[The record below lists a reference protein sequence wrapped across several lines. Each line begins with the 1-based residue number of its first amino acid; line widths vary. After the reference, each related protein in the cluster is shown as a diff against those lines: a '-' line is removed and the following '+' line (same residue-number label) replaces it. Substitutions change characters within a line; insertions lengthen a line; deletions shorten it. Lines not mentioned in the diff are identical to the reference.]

1 MPDTTNRIALV
12 TGAESGIGAAC
23 AIALAQDGADVA
35 VLFHSDAQAAGITV
49 TAVEATGRRAIAVQ
63 ADVGDEA
70 QVGMAFDETK
80 RRLGVVD
87 ILVNSAGL
95 NQSGVKVID
104 MDLAQWRRLL
114 DTDLT
119 GGFLTCRRYLRDRRE
134 AGIGPERPGRIINI
148 TSIHAHDVR
157 TGAADYCAA
166 KSGLARLTET
176 LALETALEGV
186 TVNAIAP
193 GMILTPMNSRA
204 IADPL
209 YRKGLEDNVPAGRAG
224 TPQEVG
230 AMAVY
235 LASDAAAYVTGASLV
250 IDGGLSL
257 VLALG
262 A

>member
-1 MPDTTNRIALV
+1 MGDLAGRVALV

-23 AIALAQDGADVA
+23 AIALAKAGADVG
-35 VLFHSDAQAAGITV
+35 VIYHSDAEAAGRTAA
-49 TAVEATGRRAIAVQ
+49 AVEAVGRRAVPEP
-63 ADVGDEA
+63 ADVASEA
-70 QVGMAFDETK
+70 DIDAAFDAITAV
-80 RRLGVVD
+80 LGPID
-87 ILVNSAGL
+87 ILINSAGL
-95 NQSGVKVID
+95 NQSGVPVID

-119 GGFLTCRRYLRDRRE
+119 GAFLTCRRFLRDRRA
-134 AGIGPERPGRIINI
+134 AGFGPERPGRIINI

-157 TGAADYCAA
+157 AGAADYCAA

-176 LALETALEGV
+176 LALEAAAGGV

-204 IADPL
+204 VADPL
-209 YRKGLEDNVPAGRAG
+209 YRKGLEAHVPAGRAG
-224 TPQEVG
+224 TPEEVA

-235 LASDAAAYVTGASLV
+235 LCSTEAAYVTGATLT

>member
-1 MPDTTNRIALV
+1 MADLSGRTALV

-23 AIALAQDGADVA
+23 AIALARSGANVGVLYHSDAEAAGRTVAAIEAAGRKALAKPADVA
-35 VLFHSDAQAAGITV
+35 A
-49 TAVEATGRRAIAVQ
+49 E
-63 ADVGDEA
+63 ADVDA
-70 QVGMAFDETK
+70 AFDALTAA
-80 RRLGVVD
+80 LGPID
-87 ILVNSAGL
+87 ILINSAGL
-95 NQSGVKVID
+95 NQSGVPVID

-119 GGFLTCRRYLRDRRE
+119 GGFLTCRRFLRDRRA
-134 AGIGPERPGRIINI
+134 AGLGPDHPGRIINI

-157 TGAADYCAA
+157 AGAADYCAA

-176 LALETALEGV
+176 LALETAMSGV

-204 IADPL
+204 LADPL
-209 YRKGLEDNVPAGRAG
+209 YRKGLEANVPSGRAG
-224 TPQEVG
+224 TPQEVA

-235 LASDAAAYVTGASLV
+235 LCSPEAAYVTGASLT

>member
-1 MPDTTNRIALV
+1 MADLAGRVALV

-23 AIALAQDGADVA
+23 AIALARAGADVG
-35 VLFHSDAQAAGITV
+35 VLYHTDAEAAGRTVAAVEAAGRRAVPEPADVAGEADIDAAFDAV
-49 TAVEATGRRAIAVQ
+49 TAV
-63 ADVGDEA
+63 
-70 QVGMAFDETK
+70 
-80 RRLGVVD
+80 LGPID

-95 NQSGVKVID
+95 NQSGVPVVD

-119 GGFLTCRRYLRDRRE
+119 GGFLTCRRFLRDRRT
-134 AGIGPERPGRIINI
+134 AGFGPERPGRIVNI

-157 TGAADYCAA
+157 VGAADYCAA

-176 LALETALEGV
+176 LALETAASGV

-204 IADPL
+204 VADPL
-209 YRKGLEDNVPAGRAG
+209 YRKGLEANVPAGRAG
-224 TPQEVG
+224 TPEEVA

-235 LASDAAAYVTGASLV
+235 LCSCEAAYVTGATLT